1 MAGIAGRAEAHVAAD
16 PAAGV
21 AVLED
26 FERYSE
32 WQELIDE
39 VEVVER
45 DSDGRGTVIEAVT
58 RLAVKT
64 FRYRLVYERGAG
76 RMRARR
82 ISGDFKHIELEWRI
96 DAGPDGGSTVSYTFK
111 GEAGWALDR
120 LLAPVRDA
128 ARREMIDD
136 VVANLKKRVES

>member
-1 MAGIAGRAEAHVAAD
+1 VAGIEGRAEAHIAAD
-16 PAAGV
+16 PADCL

-26 FERYSE
+26 FERYPE

-39 VEVVER
+39 VEVIER
-45 DSDGRGTVIEAVT
+45 DSKGRATVVEAVT
-58 RLAVKT
+58 KLAVKT
-64 FRYRLVYERGAG
+64 FRYRLAYERASG

-96 DAGPDGGSTVSYTFK
+96 DSAPIGGSVVSYEFR
-111 GEAGWALDR
+111 GEASWALDR

-136 VVANLKKRVES
+136 VVANLKARVEV